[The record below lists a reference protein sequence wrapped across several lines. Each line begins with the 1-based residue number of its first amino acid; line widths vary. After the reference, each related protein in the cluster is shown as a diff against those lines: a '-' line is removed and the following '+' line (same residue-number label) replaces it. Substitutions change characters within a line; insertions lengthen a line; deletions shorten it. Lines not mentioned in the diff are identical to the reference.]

1 MNEDSSYE
9 FHEITS
15 TPKHVSLKMSKIV
28 KDVDKFD
35 FSCVKGNIIHKVY
48 DVEVDRLLDAK
59 VSQKINDWH
68 PYEELLPDYEVV
80 LNAGNELEMQ
90 NESIELIKKSKLEY
104 VKNYIDNIDKKV
116 LEEQGIDGE
125 KLYKVLADYYG
136 NVTAE
141 DGEK

>member
-1 MNEDSSYE
+1 
-9 FHEITS
+9 
-15 TPKHVSLKMSKIV
+15 
-28 KDVDKFD
+28 
-35 FSCVKGNIIHKVY
+35 
-48 DVEVDRLLDAK
+48 
-59 VSQKINDWH
+59 
-68 PYEELLPDYEVV
+68 
-80 LNAGNELEMQ
+80 MQ

>member
-48 DVEVDRLLDAK
+48 DVEVDRRLDAK
-59 VSQKINDWH
+59 VS
-68 PYEELLPDYEVV
+68 
-80 LNAGNELEMQ
+80 
-90 NESIELIKKSKLEY
+90 
-104 VKNYIDNIDKKV
+104 
-116 LEEQGIDGE
+116 
-125 KLYKVLADYYG
+125 
-136 NVTAE
+136 
-141 DGEK
+141 